1 MIFYFGSESAPH
13 NASGQVIAPP
23 RDTWK
28 TTIAEAKTQGP
39 VVYQVT
45 DRVVCAAVTVR
56 QFRDVPVAPMP
67 EPPPPSEAA
76 KAAPVIPWMPRRP
89 LTAELLFRAYD
100 VARDFRRE
108 RVPTPEELEYGIRE
122 VLS

>member
-13 NASGQVIAPP
+13 NASGQVLAPP
-23 RDTWK
+23 REAWK
-28 TTIAEAKTQGP
+28 LSIAEAKLQGP
-39 VVYQVT
+39 FVYMVSE
-45 DRVVCAAVTVR
+45 RVCAPVTVR
-56 QFRDVPVAPMP
+56 QFRDVPVTPAS
-67 EPPPPSEAA
+67 EPPPPPSAAA

-89 LTAELLFRAYD
+89 LTDELLFRAYD

-108 RVPTPEELEYGIRE
+108 RKPTPEELEYGIRE